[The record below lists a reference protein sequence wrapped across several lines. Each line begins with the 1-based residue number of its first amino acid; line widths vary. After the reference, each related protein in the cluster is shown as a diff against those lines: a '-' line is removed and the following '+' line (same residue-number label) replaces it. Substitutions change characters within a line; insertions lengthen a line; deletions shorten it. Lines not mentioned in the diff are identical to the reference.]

1 MGYENEPAKKEE
13 LTEQEKTAGIAALQA
28 QRGLIGISGFQLIS
42 SDPRKALRRIY
53 VGNLPLGSSTTF
65 LKHTINNAMQAEKIA
80 ISDSVA
86 DVFVNSST
94 TNRFALVEF
103 RTVEE
108 SNRCI
113 THLNGKVEL
122 FGQILEFSRP
132 WNEKQANIT
141 VTTIPKATLDSAN
154 ASLTQ
159 QQLLQQKMLLQ
170 QKYFAQIQQLQ
181 AQQAQLTQ
189 TGVWNGI
196 GTIGG
201 INPLAAAAAAQAT
214 LLASQASGAVVEQ
227 VSQEEAIRLTHKRR
241 RVRVTNLP
249 RDDDLV
255 DGLSTFLSALMKALQ
270 LTINEG
276 NPIISVTL
284 DDDKVGALVEFR
296 TVREAQNARQNLGGL
311 KYGDKSLQ
319 VEWPPDYS
327 PLTDE
332 QMKGCIGTGILG
344 LDGEIELALGGGKTN
359 AAESSSSAAGSKPK
373 ESEATKVV
381 VLSNLLSEAE
391 LQDEQESLDV
401 LEDTREKCDKDFGEV
416 QSAIVITP
424 VIGGGSDAIEDK
436 WYGKTMV
443 HFKDEKVAFK
453 AATSLHGLKFDGR
466 PVHCS
471 FITEEVYEK
480 IHEAVEATRKKQ
492 GEEAK

>member
-1 MGYENEPAKKEE
+1 MA
-13 LTEQEKTAGIAALQA
+13 AGVAALQA
-28 QRGLIGISGFQLIS
+28 QRNLIGVSGFQLIS
-42 SDPRKALRRIY
+42 SDPRKALRRIH

-86 DVFVNSST
+86 DVYVNSST
-94 TNRFALVEF
+94 TKRFALVEF

-113 THLNGKVEL
+113 AHLNGKVEL
-122 FGQILEFSRP
+122 FGQLLEFSRP
-132 WNEKQANIT
+132 WNEKHNIT
-141 VTTIPKATLDSAN
+141 VTTIPKPVLDSTN
-154 ASLTQ
+154 SSLLQ
-159 QQLLQQKMLLQ
+159 QQQLQQKLLLQQKF
-170 QKYFAQIQQLQ
+170 FAQIQQLQ

-196 GTIGG
+196 GIGG

-214 LLASQASGAVVEQ
+214 MLASQTSGTVVEQ
-227 VSQEEAIRLTHKRR
+227 VSQEEAIKLTHKTR

-270 LTINEG
+270 LTVNEG
-276 NPIISVTL
+276 NPIIAVKL

-319 VEWPPDYS
+319 VEWPADYS
-327 PLTDE
+327 PLNEE
-332 QMKGCIGTGILG
+332 QMKSCIGTGILG
-344 LDGEIELALGGGKTN
+344 LDGEPELALGEGASKG
-359 AAESSSSAAGSKPK
+359 AEGSSSAASKPK
-373 ESEATKVV
+373 ESEATKVL

-401 LEDTREKCDKDFGEV
+401 LEDTREKCEQEFGEV
-416 QSAIVITP
+416 QSAVVITP
-424 VIGGGSDAIEDK
+424 LIGGGSDVIEDK

-471 FITEEVYEK
+471 FMTEEEYAK
-480 IHEAVEATRKKQ
+480 IHEAVEETRKKQ
-492 GEEAK
+492 GEEGK